1 MNMPKVKISERTY
14 RDKVMGCWY
23 GKNAGG
29 TLGGP
34 LENLWGKEEP
44 FNVNWYPV
52 LQEGG
57 VPNDDLEIQLIW
69 LQALEDR
76 GLDITCR
83 DLAEYWLDCIW
94 YNPDEYG
101 LHKTNLR
108 LGLQPPVSG
117 WFNNFFK
124 HCMGSPIRS
133 EIWAC
138 IAPGLPHIAAA
149 YAWHDAVC
157 DHAGGESVYG
167 EMFNSAIESAAFVIS
182 NIHNLLEI
190 GLAMIPNDCL
200 TAKAIRTAMEAKAQG
215 LDWVEARKRVME
227 VAYSPI
233 AQFSPIN
240 LGFQT
245 IGLLYGTDFGD
256 AICKAVNCGYDT
268 DCTGATVGAI
278 LGILLGANNLPKK
291 WIEPLGN
298 TIATNASWGGIRNVR
313 LPANLEELT
322 ERVIKIGKLL
332 IARYEEIISISDED
346 ELSGAEN
353 LPLISKEEAIKI
365 YSQPFKEVKFSLS
378 NLVAYIGYPE
388 TPAVYV
394 GGKTPLELR
403 LINRQEEPL
412 WVGVWL
418 DPPENFYVEP
428 RGKVGIELKPVEEV
442 RIRFLIQAPEKAEFI
457 DITQRGWVKLD
468 VKGRPAVESL
478 PFTLVGARRWLV
490 SPVYPYAT
498 LGTTL
503 PPEEQPGWITSPG
516 DWLIENWPDNELPVE
531 PFFEGKQGVI
541 YLRTFIKSPNER
553 VVRMGVPNS
562 NKMKLWVNGALVK
575 QTETVVPLRPN
586 YGGDGSN
593 YADVKLKAGWNS
605 VLIKLERGDKP
616 LEAYFTL
623 AEPQLAAGQ
632 WDLLQTRFPWEE

>member
-1 MNMPKVKISERTY
+1 MAIVRLSEKTY

-34 LENLWGKEEP
+34 LESGWGKEEP
-44 FNVNWYPV
+44 FNVDWYPV

-76 GLDITCR
+76 GLDITCK

-108 LGLQPPVSG
+108 LGLQPPLSG

-167 EMFNSAIESAAFVIS
+167 EMFNAAVESAAFVIS
-182 NIHNLLEI
+182 DINRLLEI
-190 GLAMIPNDCL
+190 GLAMIPKDCL
-200 TAKAIRTAMEAKAQG
+200 TAKAVRTAIEAKAKG
-215 LDWVEARKRVME
+215 LDWLEARKKVME
-227 VAYSPI
+227 CAYSPI

-245 IGLLYGTDFGD
+245 IGLLYGEDFGD
-256 AICKAVNCGYDT
+256 ALCKAVNCGYDT

-278 LGILLGANNLPKK
+278 LGIILGASNLPQK

-313 LPANLEELT
+313 LPQDLNELT
-322 ERVIKIGKLL
+322 ERVVKIGKLL
-332 IARYEEIISISDED
+332 TARFEHLITIGSED
-346 ELSGAEN
+346 DLSNVEN
-353 LPLISKEEAIKI
+353 LPLLNEEEAKRI
-365 YSQPFKEVKFSLS
+365 YTQPFKEVKFILS
-378 NLVAYIGYPE
+378 TLVAYLGYPE
-388 TPAVYV
+388 GPAVYV
-394 GGKTPLELR
+394 GGKTPIELR
-403 LINRQEEPL
+403 LINRQQEPL
-412 WVGVWL
+412 WVDAWVEAP
-418 DPPENFYVEP
+418 DNFKVEP
-428 RGKVGIELKPVEEV
+428 EGKVSIELKPAGES
-442 RIRFLIQAPEKAEFI
+442 RIRFSIQAPQEARLI
-457 DITQRGWVKLD
+457 DIAPKGWIKLEVKE
-468 VKGRPAVESL
+468 RPGVESL
-478 PFTLVGARRWLV
+478 PVTFAGARRWLV

-503 PPEEQPGWITSPG
+503 PPEEQPGWIDSPPVG
-516 DWLIENWPDNELPVE
+516 WRVENWPENELPVE
-531 PFFEGKQGVI
+531 PFFEGKQGVV
-541 YLRTFIKSPNER
+541 YLRHFIKSPSER
-553 VVRMGVPNS
+553 VVRIGVPNS
-562 NKMKLWVNGALVK
+562 NKMRLWVNGAMVK

-593 YADVKLKAGWNS
+593 YVDVKLKMGWNS

-616 LEAYFTL
+616 IEAHFTL
-623 AEPQLAAGQ
+623 AEPQLGAGQ
-632 WDLLQTRFPWEE
+632 WDLLQTRFPWEEL

>member
-1 MNMPKVKISERTY
+1 MALVKLSEKTY

-44 FNVNWYPV
+44 FNIDWYPV

-167 EMFNSAIESAAFVIS
+167 EMFNSAVESAAFVIS
-182 NIHNLLEI
+182 DINRLLEI
-190 GLAMIPNDCL
+190 GLAMIPPDCL
-200 TAKAIRTAMEAKAQG
+200 TAKAIRAAIEAKSQE
-215 LDWVEARKRVME
+215 LDWLQARKKVME

-245 IGLLYGTDFGD
+245 IGLLYGEDFGD
-256 AICKAVNCGYDT
+256 ALCKAVNCGYDT

-278 LGILLGANNLPKK
+278 LGIIYGASNLPKR
-291 WIEPLGN
+291 WIEPLGD

-313 LPANLEELT
+313 LPKNLDELT
-322 ERVIKIGKLL
+322 DRVTKIGKLL
-332 IARYEEIISISDED
+332 TARYSDIITIGEKDD
-346 ELSGAEN
+346 LSAIEKV
-353 LPLISKEEAIKI
+353 PLVNKEEAIRI
-365 YSQPFKEVKFSLS
+365 YSQPFKEVKFPLS
-378 NLVAYIGYPE
+378 SLVAYLGYPNGPAICVAGQ
-388 TPAVYV
+388 TPI
-394 GGKTPLELR
+394 ELR
-403 LINRQEEPL
+403 LVNRQMEPL
-412 WVGVWL
+412 WVDIWL
-418 DPPENFYVEP
+418 EPPENFGVEP
-428 RGKVGIELKPVEEV
+428 RGKVCVELKPLGEV
-442 RIRFLIQAPEKAEFI
+442 KVRFIIRAPQEAKYI
-457 DITQRGWVKLD
+457 DIANKGWVKLE
-468 VKGRPAVESL
+468 VKGRPGVESL
-478 PFTLVGARRWLV
+478 PFSLIGARRWLV
-490 SPVYPYAT
+490 SPVYPFAT
-498 LGTTL
+498 LSTSL
-503 PPEEQPGWITSPG
+503 PPEEQPGWIDKPDG
-516 DWLIENWPDNELPVE
+516 WLIENFPENELPVE

-541 YLRTFIKSPNER
+541 YLRHFVKSPDER
-553 VVRMGVPNS
+553 LVRVGVPNS
-562 NKMKLWVNGALVK
+562 HKMKLWVNGALVK
-575 QTETVVPLRPN
+575 QTETIVPLRPN
-586 YGGDGSN
+586 YSGDGSN
-593 YADVKLKAGWNS
+593 YVDVKFKAGWNS
-605 VLIKLERGDKP
+605 ILIKLERSDKP
-616 LEAYFTL
+616 LEAHFTL

-632 WDLLQTRFPWEE
+632 WGLLQTRFPWEE